1 MSERCS
7 NTPFAILLIFLL
19 SIASPLASASDE
31 AESNEATT
39 PVIDAFEPVFADTSD
54 FVASDSH
61 PYMMPGSDEKLFS
74 ATRMMKN
81 AWIDA
86 GMPGADI
93 ATSPQSVTSGR
104 ACTPHNEGDSLTVPS
119 SGGQLSVTVQKTT
132 STAAFMVQDGRT
144 LSSTILNNWAST
156 WDSTVYPTL
165 MTYFGK
171 DYFDGRGIAPPDV
184 DNNCQIQVVIY
195 AIDGAY
201 NIGGYFSPG
210 MSASREAIFI
220 DIDDAPLSWSRVIL
234 AHELQHLM
242 HNALD
247 PNENL
252 WIDEGAADMA
262 AFLCFGGSSTL
273 YGHVNAWTS
282 SSQYSVRWW
291 NQRIADY
298 GGGFIFLLYLADHL
312 GGGPAVRQLVQSTAQ
327 GAAAIENVAR
337 SPVGASPGVIGTDF
351 RDIYANFTIA
361 ATLDSDQ
368 GIYGLSNLYMTPAC
382 GSSDFCR
389 IQPAAT
395 NSDWTTPYSSTG
407 NSVEGWGVRVFKFTP
422 GSASSAPLTMRF
434 TGDVPGMD
442 GVIMSRAISDG
453 TYTRSDINF
462 NGAVGTA
469 LVPGFGTS
477 TDAASLTDE
486 IWAITWFGSN
496 LGDCDYTSCGG
507 SYPQGTIDVEAARIT
522 SPASLSVNSTSFE
535 DRDGDGGVD
544 TAEVEFNVLSNAFFE
559 DLDVEIEARNSSGI
573 VLDRIQARV
582 QAGGGSDVET
592 SVWFTAKSSE
602 IHSFHLT
609 MTDMLGDIIDTTQ
622 TGGQFL
628 SNMAPS
634 SNSSVE
640 NPDVQTWENV
650 RFNGGGSDAWG
661 LSLTAEELPYQD
673 DPIAYAWT
681 FGDGNTSSLKNPVR
695 PYISIG
701 EYNSTLRVLDAGG
714 TWSSP
719 STVSVNVTDDSAPV
733 PSVSVNGQTIMSNL
747 SILTGQIIQF
757 DAVRTT
763 DNVPINH
770 LTFTWDWGDGNI
782 QSGKG
787 LYRAFHKWEDGLT
800 ATTIYNMSLTVSD
813 GVNSNTLV
821 IQVILNNR
829 LPIQT
834 FNSQLNIETFT
845 PLRMPDVFEDPDG
858 EIVSWSWEFEQ
869 GVNLDGGVVDRT
881 DVFSSFITVDQYPEV
896 AWSTP
901 GLKTV
906 NVSVIDN
913 DGGLQTTQITVN
925 VLNQIP
931 VSNFIVRDSGS
942 PGSPIIDFR
951 IEDADVDTPYTFD
964 GRTSYDPDGSIGD
977 SSDLNFTWTFA
988 DGFTSDNNLLTYNFS
1003 TPGEHLV
1010 TLVVTDENG
1019 ETSQPRTLSIR
1030 VKNPKPII
1038 NVIILDA
1045 WLDGEIITS
1054 TTPVAEGQIPEKW
1067 THTFDDDGNVVTSLN
1082 HMLYFESAG
1091 TRDGDRK
1098 YEGRFVPLE
1107 SNHSEWNGIV
1117 EYSWDF
1123 GDASPISHEP
1133 KPWHYYDRSGTYTVT
1148 LTVRDSYLTGD
1159 VTRSS
1164 FTIVVTEGP
1173 EINEIL
1179 IPEETVVG
1187 ESIILDANVSDKE
1200 DEDDYVIW
1208 RDEDVFD
1215 GLHTDR
1221 DQRISSAITIKWDI
1235 DLNVDKDDNGF
1246 ADDDWEESESSD
1258 GVRVKAS
1265 WDKVGEKTVRL
1276 QVCDATICVTED
1288 YVVNVLPKDTSP
1300 PSLSDFSI
1308 QDWQE
1313 WFVDASQE
1321 SLLVIALIIAVLILG
1336 WAVMRS
1342 PTEIEEEAEQA
1353 AATYEVDEVESYGG
1367 VLGMDQHN
1375 PPPAPSILSKDER
1388 RNESSGYVRP
1398 LRRRP

>member
-7 NTPFAILLIFLL
+7 NAPFSIILIFLL
-19 SIASPLASASDE
+19 SIASPLASADGQSE
-31 AESNEATT
+31 TSNSETMVSNEE
-39 PVIDAFEPVFADTSD
+39 IEPVFADISD
-54 FVASDSH
+54 FVATDSH
-61 PYMMPGSDEKLFS
+61 PYMMPGMDEQLFS

-86 GMPGADI
+86 GMPGVDI
-93 ATSPQSVTSGR
+93 ATSPQSQTSGR
-104 ACTPHNEGDSLTVPS
+104 ACTPHSEGDSLTVPS
-119 SGGQLSVTVQKTT
+119 SGGQLDVTVQKTT

-220 DIDDAPLSWSRVIL
+220 DIDDAPLSWSKVIL

-298 GGGFIFLLYLADHL
+298 GGGFIFLLYIADHL
-312 GGGPAVRQLVQSTAQ
+312 GGGPAIRQLVQSSAD
-327 GAAAIENVAR
+327 GAAGIEYVAR
-337 SPVGASPGVIGTDF
+337 SPVGATPGVIGRDF
-351 RDIYANFTIA
+351 RDIFANFTIA

-389 IQPAAT
+389 IQPAAS
-395 NSDWTTPYSSTG
+395 NSDWTAPYSSTG

-422 GSASSAPLTMRF
+422 GSASPAPLTMRF
-434 TGDVPGMD
+434 TGDAPGMD
-442 GVIMSRAISDG
+442 GVIMSRATSDG

-462 NGAVGTA
+462 NGAVGTS
-469 LVPGFGTS
+469 LVPGFGN
-477 TDAASLTDE
+477 LTDE
-486 IWAITWFGSN
+486 IWAITWYGST

-522 SPASLSVNSTSFE
+522 SPATLSVNSTQFE
-535 DRDGDGGVD
+535 DRDGDGSVD
-544 TAEVEFNVLSNAFFE
+544 TAELEFNVLSNAFFE
-559 DLDVEIEARNSSGI
+559 DLDVEIEVRNASGI
-573 VLDRIQARV
+573 TLDRIEARV
-582 QAGGGSDVET
+582 QAGGGVDVPT
-592 SVWFTAKSSE
+592 KVWFTAKSSE
-602 IHSFHLT
+602 LHTFHLT
-609 MTDMLGDIIDTTQ
+609 MTDMLGDVIDTAQ

-628 SNMAPS
+628 SNMAPQ
-634 SNSSVE
+634 SNASVE
-640 NPDVQTWENV
+640 NPEVQTWENV
-650 RFNGGGSDAWG
+650 RFNGGGVDAWG
-661 LSLTAEELPYQD
+661 LSLNMDDMPYLD
-673 DPIAYAWT
+673 DPVAYAWT

-695 PYISIG
+695 PYVDIG
-701 EYNSTLRVLDAGG
+701 EYNATLRVLDKGG
-714 TWSSP
+714 TWSS
-719 STVSVNVTDDSAPV
+719 SNIVSVNVTDNSEPIPV
-733 PSVSVNGQTIMSNL
+733 ITVNNQIVIDNI

-757 DAVRTT
+757 DAARSN
-763 DNVPINH
+763 DNVPIDH
-770 LTFTWDWGDGNI
+770 LIFTWDWGDGNI

-787 LYRAFHKWEDGLT
+787 LYRAFHSWEDGLS
-800 ATTIYNMSLTVSD
+800 ATTYYNMTLTVSD
-813 GVNSNTLV
+813 GINSGVMFLE
-821 IQVILNNR
+821 IILNNR
-829 LPIQT
+829 LPEVT
-834 FNSQLNIETFT
+834 FNGKLNIETYT

-858 EIVSWSWEFEQ
+858 EIVSWMWDFNE
-869 GVNLDGGVVDRT
+869 GVNLAGGIVDRT
-881 DVFSSFITVDQYPEV
+881 NVFSSLSSAEQYPEV

-901 GLKTV
+901 GIKYVNLTV
-906 NVSVIDN
+906 TDN
-913 DGGLQTTQITVN
+913 DGGTSSTQLIVN
-925 VLNQIP
+925 VLNQLP

-942 PGSPIIDFR
+942 AGSPIIDFR
-951 IEDADVDTPYTFD
+951 VDDGQVDVPYTFD

-977 SSDLNFTWTFA
+977 SSDLNFSWTFS
-988 DGFTSDNNLLTYNFS
+988 DGFTSDKNLFTYNFS
-1003 TPGEHLV
+1003 SPGEHLV
-1010 TLVVTDENG
+1010 TLVVIDENG
-1019 ETSQPRTLSIR
+1019 ELSQPRTLSIR
-1030 VKNPKPII
+1030 ISNPKPLIT
-1038 NVIILDA
+1038 VRILDA
-1045 WLDGEIITS
+1045 WLDGELITS
-1054 TTPVAEGQIPEKW
+1054 STPIAPGQSPTAW
-1067 THTFDDDGNVVTSLN
+1067 SHTFDDDGNVVTSLN
-1082 HMLYFESAG
+1082 QMLYFDSFG

-1133 KPWHYYDRSGTYTVT
+1133 MPWHSYERSGEYIVT

-1159 VTRSS
+1159 VTRAS
-1164 FTIVVTEGP
+1164 FTIIVNHEPVIGGL
-1173 EINEIL
+1173 L
-1179 IPEETVVG
+1179 IQDETVVD

-1200 DEDDYVIW
+1200 NLEDYVVW
-1208 RDEDVFD
+1208 RDLDVND
-1215 GLHTDR
+1215 GLYTDR
-1221 DQRISSAITIKWDI
+1221 DERIPSTIEIKWEFDI
-1235 DLNVDKDDNGF
+1235 NEDTDGNNISDD
-1246 ADDDWEESESSD
+1246 EYMTPSSSD
-1258 GVRVKAS
+1258 GVRLAAS
-1265 WDKVGEKTVRL
+1265 WDTVGEKTIRI
-1276 QVCDATICVTED
+1276 QVCDGMGVCVTED
-1288 YVVNVLPKDTSP
+1288 HVINVQPKDSSP

-1308 QDWQE
+1308 EDWQE

-1321 SLLVIALIIAVLILG
+1321 SLLVIALIVAVLILG

-1353 AATYEVDEVESYGG
+1353 AATYDVDEVESYGG

-1375 PPPAPSILSKDER
+1375 PPPAPKILSKDQR